1 MGRNDQQKRSEE
13 VRRLIIETTMQI
25 IKEEGFD
32 SVSLRKIGDRM
43 GYSTGVIYYHFKDK
57 QEIIDTI
64 HEQTNNQIKEIIQKC
79 YKNDAEC
86 LENIKNIFH
95 GIMQIAVTQSDM
107 FNLVVM
113 NKYSERN
120 EKISPWL
127 DLIGNELKRG
137 VFNREIKPLDTY
149 QSAFAIWSSFLGFNY
164 MIIKVDGIDMVQADK
179 MFETMSG
186 IIIDGLK
193 AN

>member
-1 MGRNDQQKRSEE
+1 MKRNDQQKRSEE

-32 SVSLRKIGDRM
+32 LVSLRKIGDRM

-79 YKNDAEC
+79 YKNDSEC

-113 NKYSERN
+113 NKYSDRN

-127 DLIGNELKRG
+127 DMIKNKLDIGASKG
-137 VFNREIKPLDTY
+137 EIKPLDTY
-149 QSAFAIWSSFLGFNY
+149 KCAFAIWSSFLGFNY
-164 MIIKVDGIDMVQADK
+164 MIIKVDGIDLVQADK
-179 MFETMSG
+179 MFETMSE
-186 IIIDGLK
+186 IIIGGLK